1 LKANDGQT
9 VSCDTPIVNLRD
21 LFSAESRSFS
31 DGELILGRFKIVRY
45 VSGGGMGEV
54 YEAIDLEMGRIAL
67 KTVRPEIASSPDWP
81 IYPSRH

>member
-1 LKANDGQT
+1 
-9 VSCDTPIVNLRD
+9 
-21 LFSAESRSFS
+21 
-31 DGELILGRFKIVRY
+31 LILGRFKIVRY